1 MTRREAV
8 MWLTNMK
15 NDIGTGCK
23 NLQHYEQ
30 TIDEIIDL
38 IDDSVKTQWTPI
50 SKGMPKTD
58 GSYLVS
64 GQWGSGKFA
73 VGECEYSV
81 PAGYFDTAWNFDVQ
95 AWKPLP
101 EPYKGELR

>member
-8 MWLTNMK
+8 MWLK
-15 NDIGTGCK
+15 NIKDDIGHREHES
-23 NLQHYEQ
+23 LWHYEQ
-30 TIDEIIDL
+30 AIDEIIDL
-38 IDDSVKTQWTPI
+38 IDGSVKTQWVPI
-50 SKGMPKTD
+50 SEGLPKTD

-64 GQWGSGKFA
+64 GQWGSGKVA

-81 PAGYFDTAWNFDVQ
+81 HDGYFDTAWNFDVQ

-101 EPYKGELR
+101 EPYRH